1 MGYFTL
7 FQKVVH
13 YTCTFNVYKHLKI
26 RLTARMIFSG
36 KRIHCSELLLAVI
49 NMVLQIAGLYPFP
62 RASARG
68 NKNKE
73 QNRALAQKTR
83 NIGFVAAIYK
93 HERQKDF

>member
-1 MGYFTL
+1 MVRATNIKKYIEQHHHNQKNNMGYFTL

-68 NKNKE
+68 
-73 QNRALAQKTR
+73 
-83 NIGFVAAIYK
+83 
-93 HERQKDF
+93 